1 MTSRTL
7 LTITAVVAI
16 LYGLAFV
23 LIPDTINAL
32 YGVPSAPH
40 IALYTRFFGS
50 ALLGLGVI
58 TWFAKDFRS
67 WDAIRGVLIGIVVT
81 TAIGALIALFAVLTG
96 LSNAMTWT
104 SVLVYALLLVGA
116 AYWPSQGEE
125 NSAVG
130 ATLAR

>member
-16 LYGLAFV
+16 LYGLAF
-23 LIPDTINAL
+23 LLALDTINAL

-67 WDAIRGVLIGIVVT
+67 WDAVRGVLIGIAVT
-81 TAIGALIALFAVLTG
+81 TAMGGLIARFGVVTG
-96 LSNAMTWT
+96 LSNAMTWK
-104 SVLVYALLLVGA
+104 SVLV
-116 AYWPSQGEE
+116 
-125 NSAVG
+125 
-130 ATLAR
+130 

>member
-1 MTSRTL
+1 MTSRSL

-67 WDAIRGVLIGIVVT
+67 WDVIRGVLIGIVVT
-81 TAIGALIALFAVLTG
+81 TAIGGLLALFAVLTG

-104 SVLVYALLLVGA
+104 SVAVYVLLLAGA
-116 AYWPSQGEE
+116 VYWLTQGEK

-130 ATLAR
+130 ATLAQ